1 MSQLK
6 SLKKPSL
13 ALLCF
18 KSRPQAA
25 SQEPPDS
32 ASRQQ
37 QAKLSRQ
44 PRATAHKTR
53 VPTIMLYTCYDYHSN
68 RNACCLIFIK
78 DKGIINVYEN
88 PEYNYA
94 HLLFV
99 MTEEK
104 MKNEYE
110 VLYKLY
116 TISTML
122 TENANQLSK
131 DTRGYGI
138 HKRTI
143 WKNLRICKDYDCEN
157 TYMSEY
163 PAMSYKLSTD
173 TNIRNNMQFIED
185 IIMISDDL
193 IDDEFIA
200 EFVNNESN
208 CIEKELCD
216 LEKELNIMKTI
227 AQYMNRIIPENFPDD
242 LKNTILADV
251 YVF

>member
-1 MSQLK
+1 MY
-6 SLKKPSL
+6 
-13 ALLCF
+13 
-18 KSRPQAA
+18 
-25 SQEPPDS
+25 
-32 ASRQQ
+32 
-37 QAKLSRQ
+37 
-44 PRATAHKTR
+44 
-53 VPTIMLYTCYDYHSN
+53 YTCYDYHSN

-104 MKNEYE
+104 MKKEYE

-143 WKNLRICKDYDCEN
+143 WKNLHLCKDYDCEK

-216 LEKELNIMKTI
+216 MEKELEIMETI
-227 AQYMNRIIPENFPDD
+227 SQYMNRIIPENFPDD